1 MLVPDRPIGSRALR
15 FFFMHLGSLIAVIVY
30 FHVYGASGYSEE
42 GLRSALLTALVVKSG
57 YMALAYWYD
66 EHKHFDFGIW
76 LMFAVGLA
84 AIYANIAPLVGL
96 YRLYSAA
103 ILFVTLGLTALVP
116 PVLGLEPFTYYFARR
131 QLPAWQLK
139 TAEFAAV
146 SRVMTLY
153 WALIFFAAAALCAH
167 APLDWRFTALYPNLL
182 VFGPGITAQWWLPPL
197 YFKLFPPSLPQTIEP
212 LLMGMPMAFN
222 AKSAGQ
228 AHATIQFRVSG
239 SEPGDYWLRI
249 AEGKCESFEGVADRP
264 DLTVHTPD
272 TVWLQIAHGKL
283 DGSNAL
289 AEGLYRVEGD
299 SAVLGRMRE
308 WFALAS

>member
-1 MLVPDRPIGSRALR
+1 MLANTGTVGSRAVR
-15 FFFMHLGSLIAVIVY
+15 FFFMHLGSLVAVMVY

-42 GLRSALLTALVVKSG
+42 GLRSALLTALLVKSG
-57 YMALAYWYD
+57 YMALAYWYG

-76 LMFAVGLA
+76 IMFAVGLV
-84 AIYANIAPLVGL
+84 AIYGNVAPLVAL

-116 PVLGLEPFTYYFARR
+116 PALGLEPFTYYFARR

-146 SRVMTLY
+146 SRVITLY
-153 WALIFFAAAALCAH
+153 WAFIFFAAAALCAYG
-167 APLDWRFTALYPNLL
+167 PLDWRFTFLYPNLL
-182 VFGPGITAQWWLPPL
+182 VFGPGISAQWWLPPL
-197 YFKLFPPSLPQTIEP
+197 YFKLFTAALPQTIEP

-222 AKSAGQ
+222 AKSAGPVR
-228 AHATIQFRVSG
+228 ATIQFRVSG

-249 AEGKCESFEGVADRP
+249 ADGKCESFEGIAERP

-272 TVWLQIAHGKL
+272 TVWLRIAHGKL
-283 DGSNAL
+283 DGADAL
-289 AEGLYRVEGD
+289 AEGLYRVDGD
-299 SAVLGRMRE
+299 YALLGKMRE
-308 WFALAS
+308 WFARAR